1 MVFSEKMVFKAN
13 AFSEEKKYS
22 LLIKI
27 IVCQGA
33 MTFMNLCVGT
43 QLQYKKK
50 KLWKSRRNQQITVS
64 NALQAVLKTRKIN
77 FVHNVVIDRLPH
89 LHKIVGSI
97 SRSIKTN

>member
-1 MVFSEKMVFKAN
+1 MLFSENMVFKAN
-13 AFSEEKKYS
+13 AFYEEKKYS

-50 KLWKSRRNQQITVS
+50 IMKIKEKSTN
-64 NALQAVLKTRKIN
+64 
-77 FVHNVVIDRLPH
+77 H
-89 LHKIVGSI
+89 
-97 SRSIKTN
+97 SIKCFASCIKD

>member
-1 MVFSEKMVFKAN
+1 MLFSEKMVFKAN
-13 AFSEEKKYS
+13 AFYEEKKYS

-50 KLWKSRRNQQITVS
+50 NYENQGEINKSQYQMLCKLY
-64 NALQAVLKTRKIN
+64 
-77 FVHNVVIDRLPH
+77 
-89 LHKIVGSI
+89 
-97 SRSIKTN
+97 

>member
-50 KLWKSRRNQQITVS
+50 NYENQGEINKSQYQMLCKLY
-64 NALQAVLKTRKIN
+64 
-77 FVHNVVIDRLPH
+77 
-89 LHKIVGSI
+89 
-97 SRSIKTN
+97 